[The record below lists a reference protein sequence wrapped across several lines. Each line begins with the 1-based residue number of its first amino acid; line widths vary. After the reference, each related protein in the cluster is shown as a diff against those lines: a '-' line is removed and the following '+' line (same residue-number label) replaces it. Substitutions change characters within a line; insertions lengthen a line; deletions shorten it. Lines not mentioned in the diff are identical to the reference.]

1 MDRRKLLEN
10 PFRPGA
16 GHRPPLLAGRERE
29 REHFERLLRENF
41 ITENILITGLRG
53 YGKTVLLDDLRRTA
67 LAEGFVW
74 VGNDLS
80 ESASLSEERLALRIL
95 TDLAQSLSEILV
107 QGTEGQAT
115 TSDENFDEAVDDL
128 DPTTFEALKAKYE
141 RTPGL
146 PSDKLKAVLGRVGSI
161 LMRAKLRGIVLAYDE
176 AQCLSDHVQRD
187 EFPMSMLVETVSS
200 LQKRDGITP
209 VLLVLSG
216 LPQVFNALIEARTYT
231 ERMFHVMQMERLS
244 RYDTAEALLSP
255 MKPLMPPLNCPPDLF
270 EKVVDLSG
278 GYPYLIQFFGKELID
293 ALLKNGGVLNTS
305 QFPSPD
311 VMDRLDAGLFAA
323 RWNKTTDKQ
332 RRFLKL
338 IANRGSG
345 RPKEFSA
352 IEIASLS
359 SENGEF
365 DGSQANQILLALCE
379 KGLIYRTRHGRYAFT
394 VPMSEAMIL
403 RRIQAEQDIETSWAA
418 ISPPPIQLTAITQE
432 PSAETKESSRS
443 TGLLSWFI

>member
-16 GHRPPLLAGRERE
+16 DHRPPVLAGRERE
-29 REHFERLLRENF
+29 RDYFKRLLREDF
-41 ITENILITGLRG
+41 ATENILITGLRG
-53 YGKTVLLDDLRRTA
+53 FGKTVLLDDLKRTA
-67 LAEGFVW
+67 QGEGWVW

-80 ESASLSEERLALRIL
+80 ESASLSEDRLALRIL

-107 QGTEGQAT
+107 QGTEGQAAP
-115 TSDENFDEAVDDL
+115 SEQDFDEAVDDL

-146 PSDKLKAVLGRVGSI
+146 PSDKLKAVLGRVGAI
-161 LMRAKLRGIVLAYDE
+161 LTRAKLRGIVLAYDE
-176 AQCLSDHVQRD
+176 AQCLSDHAQRD
-187 EFPMSMLVETVSS
+187 EFPMSMLVETISS
-200 LQKRDGITP
+200 LQKRDGVTP

-244 RYDTAEALLSP
+244 RHDTAAALLSP

-293 ALLKNGGVLNTS
+293 ALLKNGGVLNSS
-305 QFPSPD
+305 QFPSPE

-338 IANRGSG
+338 IANRGPQPSN
-345 RPKEFSA
+345 EFSA
-352 IEIASLS
+352 VEIAAL
-359 SENGEF
+359 NNDDGEF
-365 DGSQANQILLALCE
+365 DSTQANQLLLALCE

-394 VPMSEAMIL
+394 VPMSEAMIS
-403 RRIQAEQDIETSWAA
+403 RRIQIEQDVETSWAA
-418 ISPPPIQLTAITQE
+418 ISPPPVPLTPITQDPPPE
-432 PSAETKESSRS
+432 AKQRS
-443 TGLLSWFI
+443 KPAGLLSWFN

>member
-1 MDRRKLLEN
+1 MEN

-16 GHRPPLLAGRERE
+16 GHRPPVLAGRGRE
-29 REHFERLLRENF
+29 QEHFRRLLREDF
-41 ITENILITGLRG
+41 ATENLLITGLRG
-53 YGKTVLLDDLRRTA
+53 FGKTVLLDDLKRTA
-67 LAEGFVW
+67 LAEGWVW

-80 ESASLSEERLALRIL
+80 ESASLSEDRLALRIL

-107 QGTEGQAT
+107 QGADGQTAT
-115 TSDENFDEAVDDL
+115 SKHAQDEAKDDL
-128 DPTTFEALKAKYE
+128 DPTTFEALKTKYE

-146 PSDKLKAVLGRVGSI
+146 PSDKLKSVLGRVGSI
-161 LMRAKLRGIVLAYDE
+161 LTRAKLRGLVLAYDE
-176 AQCLSDHVQRD
+176 AQCLSDHAQRD

-200 LQKRDGITP
+200 LQKRDGVTP
-209 VLLVLSG
+209 ILLVLSG
-216 LPQVFNALIEARTYT
+216 LPQVFNALIAARTYT

-244 RYDTAEALLSP
+244 RQDTAQALFSP

-293 ALLKNGGVLNTS
+293 GLLKNGGILHKD

-338 IANRGSG
+338 IANRGTN
-345 RPKEFSA
+345 RPNEFSA
-352 IEIASLS
+352 IEIAALS
-359 SENGEF
+359 NGSGEF
-365 DGSQANQILLALCE
+365 DSSQANQLLLALCE
-379 KGLIYRTRHGRYAFT
+379 RGLIYRTRHGRYAFT

-403 RRIQAEQDIETSWAA
+403 RRIQVEQDVESSWAT
-418 ISPPPIQLTAITQE
+418 ISPPPIPIAPLTPEA
-432 PSAETKESSRS
+432 PPPPKTKQKHKSN
-443 TGLLSWFI
+443 GLLGWFN